1 MNEMDQTH
9 SDEVVRWQEKLFTR
23 SVRRQ
28 MRFRKLKELLGSAAN
43 QQCLEISAGDGVI
56 SSKLRDGGGYWQT
69 RVTTNEA
76 RVAVGHFVKEGVAIL
91 DNGIIDLP
99 DFSMDAVVIVD
110 VLECIENDHE
120 FIRECHRVLKPD
132 GRLIVSVKRRGLLS
146 MLSSSWRRQGKMRPG
161 YSSREFFN
169 VLKDGFDVP
178 ETISYS
184 TSMIERPGRVLE
196 AIANSI
202 ARGSYTTPRRNSGSA
217 DFARYSFLYNC
228 GSFLYPWMVV
238 ATALDPLML
247 FIMPGRNIA
256 AKSKR
261 RVWRERR
268 TPILAD
274 GRSIAEAA
282 LDTKIGSAAPF

>member
-56 SSKLRDGGGYWQT
+56 SSKLREGGGYWKT
-69 RVTTNEA
+69 RVMNNAEQ
-76 RVAVGHFVKEGVAIL
+76 VAVGHFVKEDVSLLEDGK
-91 DNGIIDLP
+91 IDLP

-110 VLECIENDHE
+110 VLERIENDHE

-132 GRLIVSVKRRGLLS
+132 GRLIASVQRRGILS
-146 MLSSSWRRQGKMRPG
+146 ALNTSWRRQGKVRPG

-184 TSMIERPGRVLE
+184 TSIIERPGRFYE
-196 AIANSI
+196 ALANSI
-202 ARGSYTTPRRNSGSA
+202 ARGPYTTPRMNAGSA
-217 DFARYSFLYNC
+217 DFARYSFLYAC
-228 GSFLYPWMVV
+228 SGLIYPWMVI